1 MGDKDVER
9 IGVEQAREEI
19 AGGDAQAVDVRDD
32 DAWNDGHPPGAIHI
46 PRDRLESD
54 TDELDSDGRVAVFA
68 DDDDAAAEAASLLR
82 ERGFEAV
89 AVKGG
94 MDAWKSE
101 GFNLQPSP
109 DPDEDAEIEP
119 DSSPD
124 PDEDAESESD

>member
-9 IGVEQAREEI
+9 ISIEQAREEI

-32 DAWNDGHPPGAIHI
+32 DAWNDGHPHGAIHI
-46 PRDRLESD
+46 PRDRLESG
-54 TDELDSDGRVAVFA
+54 TDELNSEGRVAVFA
-68 DDDDAAAEAASLLR
+68 EDDDAAADAAGVLR

-101 GFNLQPSP
+101 GFSLQPSP
-109 DPDEDAEIEP
+109 DPDEDAEIE
-119 DSSPD
+119 
-124 PDEDAESESD
+124 